1 MLHDMFFLGPSVAEK
16 VLRAILIYGFLLIAL
31 RAGGKRELG
40 QLNTMDFIVLLAVA
54 NAVQNGIIGDDDSV
68 TGAVIGATA
77 LLLVNGL
84 AAFAAS
90 RSRQARKLLVGAPT
104 PLVVDGV
111 PIERN
116 LRRQRLTI
124 DDILQSVAEAGGS
137 SLADVRRC
145 VIEPNGRIA
154 VVLADRGVTKGDL
167 AMLRA
172 QLDRI
177 EQAVGRDER
186 P

>member
-1 MLHDMFFLGPSVAEK
+1 MSHDMFSLGPSALEK
-16 VLRAILIYGFLLIAL
+16 VLRAVLIYVFLLVAL

-54 NAVQNGIIGDDDSV
+54 NAVQNGIIGDDNSV

-84 AAFAAS
+84 AVFAAS
-90 RSRQARKLLVGAPT
+90 RSRQARKVLVGTPT

-124 DDILQSVAEAGGS
+124 DDVMQSVAEAGGS

-145 VIEPNGRIA
+145 LLEPNGRIV
-154 VVLADRGVTKGDL
+154 VVLADHGVAAGEI
-167 AMLRA
+167 AVLRA

-177 EQAVGRDER
+177 ERAVQRA
-186 P
+186 